1 MEILLL
7 IHSKEIQNDVK
18 NYGPISP
25 LQIYS
30 KTCEGITRVLLPFF
44 LYLIKNNL
52 FPQSEF
58 TQGDSYDRT
67 FLSCHVHG

>member
-7 IHSKEIQNDVK
+7 THSKQIQNDVK

-30 KTCEGITRVLLPFF
+30 KTCEEIISVLLPFF
-44 LYLIKNNL
+44 SLPY
-52 FPQSEF
+52 
-58 TQGDSYDRT
+58 
-67 FLSCHVHG
+67 

>member
-67 FLSCHVHG
+67 FLPCHVHG